1 MPQYIILK
9 ADDVR
14 RDPEHILPLRWQ
26 TFIARIETYGIQAAL
41 GVIGNSLE
49 GDHPAY
55 FDRLKTLHHRG
66 RFELWNHGY
75 DHVLN
80 GTNNR
85 GESYCEFSNTSLEHQ
100 RDHLVRTQGLARE
113 KLGIT
118 LRTFGAP
125 GNRIDDA
132 TRIAID
138 GIDDIEVWLYGPP
151 QSKKRVLRR
160 STNIEY
166 PTHNPDFAQFLAHD
180 QPDPEYLVLQVHP
193 NSWDENRLSQ
203 FDQIIRHL
211 IARNCVFTLPHSYH
225 KHLS

>member
-1 MPQYIILK
+1 MPQHIILK

-14 RDPEHILPLRWQ
+14 RDPEHILPPRWQ
-26 TFIARIETYGIQAAL
+26 TFINRIETYGIQAAL

-55 FDRLKTLHHRG
+55 FDRLKALHHSG

-80 GTNNR
+80 GTNDR
-85 GESYCEFSNTSLEHQ
+85 GESYCEFSNTPLEHQ
-100 RDHLVRTQGLARE
+100 RDHLTRTQTLARE
-113 KLGIT
+113 NLGIT

-132 TRIAID
+132 TRTA
-138 GIDDIEVWLYGPP
+138 IDDIDDLEVWLYGHP
-151 QSKKRVLRR
+151 QSKKRLLKR
-160 STNIEY
+160 SENIEY
-166 PTHNPDFAQFLAHD
+166 PTHNPDFAQFQAHH
-180 QPDPEYLVLQVHP
+180 DPNREYLVLQVHP

-203 FDQIIRHL
+203 FDRIIQYL
-211 IARNCVFTLPHSYH
+211 IANHCAFTLPYSYH
-225 KHLS
+225 KQTS